1 MLDRFCVQKSSSRNN
16 NKNELDKPY
25 KMEPVYEDLSLLH
38 VDKSV
43 GRRLSDLTDLKAI
56 LAIFIGE
63 PPNSSSRPHSASIQL
78 ASQIKS
84 QLQLLLGLAE
94 KNSFFELFQFF
105 SSSLLIVYENHQLTN
120 HFFNVRLRMIDFAHS
135 YPILF
140 PETNCPSKRQR
151 GRSCNGY
158 AVGLRNLLTIFE
170 RLAEP

>member
-1 MLDRFCVQKSSSRNN
+1 MRTYCKHDDGKAIESMLDRFCVQKSSSRNN

-84 QLQLLLGLAE
+84 QLRTNE
-94 KNSFFELFQFF
+94 K
-105 SSSLLIVYENHQLTN
+105 
-120 HFFNVRLRMIDFAHS
+120 RLRRFS
-135 YPILF
+135 QPNKPLTLYYLF
-140 PETNCPSKRQR
+140 KRQN
-151 GRSCNGY
+151 C
-158 AVGLRNLLTIFE
+158 F
-170 RLAEP
+170 